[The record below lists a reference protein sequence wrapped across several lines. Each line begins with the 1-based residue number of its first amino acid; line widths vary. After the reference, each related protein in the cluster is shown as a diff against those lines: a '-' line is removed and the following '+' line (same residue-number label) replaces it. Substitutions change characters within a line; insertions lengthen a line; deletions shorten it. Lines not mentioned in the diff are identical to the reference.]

1 MEKVNDFLC
10 QDEHLTEKQEETV
23 NSVIKE
29 YECMFDIET
38 VKNFVADKSE
48 TIFDDRQRLIS
59 HIKQNKARV
68 ERNLSEAM
76 R

>member
-1 MEKVNDFLC
+1 MNDFLC